1 MRPLEKTDLVTIRL
15 TDKEKRFLEE
25 RARALGTTMSDLL
38 RKGAFADYYVYTL
51 GLDEQSMNFIAKLSK
66 VREKDLEDTANFVLH
81 SCQKGFEK
89 KFALGPAS

>member
-1 MRPLEKTDLVTIRL
+1 
-15 TDKEKRFLEE
+15 
-25 RARALGTTMSDLL
+25 
-38 RKGAFADYYVYTL
+38 VYTL